1 MLYSSDKRINHWLN
15 QWKTHTMRPNA
26 VFHPSVYTQ
35 AYRGMLAAQ
44 LRIIRKRHGITIA
57 RVFRDQISDI
67 SNLNT
72 ILAKA

>member
-1 MLYSSDKRINHWLN
+1 
-15 QWKTHTMRPNA
+15 MRPNA

-44 LRIIRKRHGITIA
+44 LRIIRKRHGVTIA
-57 RVFRDQISDI
+57 RVYRDEISDI
-67 SNLNT
+67 SNLNI